1 MNIQDNNI
9 SLKLNTTALPK
20 KKTAKINEKIVTY
33 GGEVDYEKN
42 VINKPTF
49 NGKELVGDVVEEDP
63 SMVAI
68 SLAELNT
75 IMNGILQ

>member
-1 MNIQDNNI
+1 MNLQNNDI
-9 SLKLNTTALPK
+9 KLKLDVNALPK
-20 KKTAKINEKIVTY
+20 KQNTKINEKVVSY
-33 GGEVDYEKN
+33 DGKVDYEKN

-68 SLAELNT
+68 SLAELSS
-75 IMNGILQ
+75 ILNGILK